1 MKKKL
6 LIILCVI
13 LVVELGVFAYW
24 KIFKNDKAKNIKLDV
39 VEKDLYYQKK
49 KVNIYLFWG
58 DGCPHCEAELK
69 YLDSLVS
76 KYGKYFNIFALEVW
90 HNENNAK
97 LYEKLAEK
105 MGDEVKGVPY
115 TIIGEKTFSGY
126 SEEINK
132 EIIKTIKSQYKDSYD
147 VYFDEE

>member
-13 LVVELGVFAYW
+13 LVVELGVFAYL
-24 KIFKNDKAKNIKLDV
+24 KIFKNDKVKNIKLDV
-39 VEKDLYYQKK
+39 VEKDLFYQKK

-69 YLDSLVS
+69 YLDSIVD
-76 KYGKYFNIFALEVW
+76 KYGKYFNIFALETW
-90 HNENNAK
+90 HNKDNKK
-97 LYEKLAEK
+97 LYKKLAEK
-105 MGDEVKGVPY
+105 MDAEANGVPF
-115 TIIGEKTFSGY
+115 TIIGNKTFSGY
-126 SEEINK
+126 SEEMND
-132 EIIKTIKSQYKDSYD
+132 EIIKAIKSQYKDNYD